1 MSCRLTYSA
10 AYYDQQALRERWHHA
25 ASRVVSGG
33 KDGKDSDC
41 DWEHEEDSCVLVC
54 EGEPADE
61 GSEHGCAR

>member
-10 AYYDQQALRERWHHA
+10 THYDQQALRERWHHA
-25 ASRVVSGG
+25 ASRVVS
-33 KDGKDSDC
+33 DGKDSDC
-41 DWEHEEDSCVLVC
+41 DWEHEEDSCVLVG